1 MLTTRY
7 DFIGDEEQDQIN
19 IQNKYSIN
27 PNCEKV
33 ICAVKKIFGEKLG
46 PKLLYMNKKFGLNG
60 SDISFSNSSRL
71 HNDEIDRMIRAAQD
85 FPPSFFPMKSNKRFI
100 KFKRGHTL
108 KIYGPEVIANAMIVF
123 FDSWNDLGNN
133 EMMEYTAF
141 HELGHYAAQELGLD
155 DNAEWLSIGGWIDK
169 DGKQT
174 TSKKDKCT
182 SEYGQTNP
190 AEDFAESVAAYRYN
204 PNLFKRISPEKY
216 NYIKEVVFQG
226 LEYTSSD
233 KCNPTN
239 SYQSTLN
246 KLAEKSLTTFS
257 VSEFLKDQEN
267 LDKIIRSCKEESV
280 DFIFENNNSNIKSL
294 DKCISNNLKSSIF
307 TNQISQLS
315 PPLRYPDLFVQK
327 MKDYPQ
333 EILPGKKF
341 EVEESINQ
349 RVRKR
354 LKDEVVEGFYSKYE
368 LEILK
373 NHDSD
378 AKSLCENMKTYSE
391 QSLHGIDTLFDDLTL
406 AYNHRTKIKSIFYD
420 TCMNIQNKSFG
431 PMSKD
436 AIAQNIPISK
446 YSQKEFINM
455 NQQLDLWKKRR
466 KIYADSL
473 EDNGL
478 TFKAM
483 YYLEI
488 KEKMKWIDQKISNL
502 ESELKQ

>member
-46 PKLLYMNKKFGLNG
+46 PKLLYMSKKFGLNG

-71 HNDEIDRMIRAAQD
+71 RGSEIDRMIRAAQD
-85 FPPSFFPMKSNKRFI
+85 FPPSLFPMNTNKRYI
-100 KFKRGHTL
+100 KLKRGHSL
-108 KIYGPEVIANAMIVF
+108 NFSEPWVLANATIAF
-123 FDSWNDLGNN
+123 FDSWNDLGSN
-133 EMMEYTAF
+133 EKMEYTAF
-141 HELGHYAAQELGLD
+141 HELAHYAGHELGLD
-155 DNAEWLSIGGWIDK
+155 DSPEWLSIGGWIEK
-169 DGKQT
+169 DGKWT
-174 TSKKDKCT
+174 TSKDDKNV
-182 SEYGQTNP
+182 SIYGKLNP
-190 AEDFAESVAAYRYN
+190 DEDFAESVAAYRYN
-204 PNLFKRISPEKY
+204 PDLFKRISPEKY

-315 PPLRYPDLFVQK
+315 PPLKYPDLFVQK
-327 MKDYPQ
+327 MIDYPQ

-373 NHDSD
+373 NQDSD
-378 AKSLCENMKTYSE
+378 ATSLCENMKTYSE

-420 TCMNIQNKSFG
+420 TCIKIKNKSVD
-431 PMSKD
+431 PISKG

-446 YSQKEFINM
+446 YSQKEIINM

-483 YYLEI
+483 NYLEI